1 MVMRIR
7 RAALMV
13 ALTLLMATSLAGV
26 AWAANV
32 IRCAPRIV
40 VPFCEGTGKNDVM
53 YGTNKADWIG
63 GGQYGADTLYGRDG
77 DDELVGGV
85 GPDTIRGGPGDDY
98 ITNGDNDYWFG
109 EDENHGG
116 RGNDSIVGNL
126 MSEKHFGARGDDYL
140 GDYKSIERPDTF
152 RCGSGLD
159 QAHYNKG
166 IDKVAADCE
175 KLWAAGPR
183 YVTPY

>member
-1 MVMRIR
+1 
-7 RAALMV
+7 MV

-77 DDELVGGV
+77 DDELVGGG
-85 GPDTIRGGPGDDY
+85 GPDTIRGGLATTILLTA
-98 ITNGDNDYWFG
+98 ITTTGL
-109 EDENHGG
+109 E
-116 RGNDSIVGNL
+116 RT
-126 MSEKHFGARGDDYL
+126 KTTAAGAMIAL
-140 GDYKSIERPDTF
+140 SVTLCPKSISEREGMIILATTSRSSALIP
-152 RCGSGLD
+152 S
-159 QAHYNKG
+159 
-166 IDKVAADCE
+166 VAAPAST
-175 KLWAAGPR
+175 KFITTRG
-183 YVTPY
+183 